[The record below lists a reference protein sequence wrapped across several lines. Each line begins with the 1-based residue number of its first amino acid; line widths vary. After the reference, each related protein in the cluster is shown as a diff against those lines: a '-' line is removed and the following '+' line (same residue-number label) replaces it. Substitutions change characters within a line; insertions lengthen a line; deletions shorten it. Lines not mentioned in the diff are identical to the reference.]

1 MSFISD
7 GTGSRFAV
15 ERSRKKRIA
24 DVVAR
29 PGEDKATLTRSQP
42 ELPAYPQCVRTHNAV
57 DYTVQTVVTSC
68 GPCAGAD
75 DVFDHR
81 ADGRP

>member
-1 MSFISD
+1 MANVSGFHKMKRQEDKVSFISD

-29 PGEDKATLTRSQP
+29 PGEDKATHTRSQP
-42 ELPAYPQCVRTHNAV
+42 ELPAYPQC
-57 DYTVQTVVTSC
+57 
-68 GPCAGAD
+68 G
-75 DVFDHR
+75 
-81 ADGRP
+81 